1 MHLRKVVERI
11 LLLEDNGLL
20 ISCHTNEDL
29 ILEMVKTIAAVLLVG
44 HQKQALIEITGKHHQ
59 RYT

>member
-1 MHLRKVVERI
+1 MLERI

-29 ILEMVKTIAAVLLVG
+29 ILEIEKTLAAVLLVG

-59 RYT
+59 LYT